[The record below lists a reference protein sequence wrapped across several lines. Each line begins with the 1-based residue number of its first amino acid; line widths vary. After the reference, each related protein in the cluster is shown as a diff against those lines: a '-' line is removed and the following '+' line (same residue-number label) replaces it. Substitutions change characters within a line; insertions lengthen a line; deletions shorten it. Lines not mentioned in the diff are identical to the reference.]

1 MKTYFFI
8 IIFILNFS
16 VFSQETKTSK
26 LDTIRQQGYLII
38 ETNGTDELNDIP
50 LKFLFIPFENIE
62 KDLAKSYL
70 ENNQSIHNNLYIPT
84 PYIFNSTDLLE
95 LNVFRKKFTRM
106 REEIKLNQEIVPIS
120 DIFSKCKNHYKFKE
134 NVGQSMK
141 TFKIVYLDGLWIKM
155 QVPKKYSALYLEAY
169 NKFRLNKNEKN
180 VYEYYFLIETKAI
193 SYEIVFI
200 DNSIEIVKE

>member
-1 MKTYFFI
+1 MKTYFFL
-8 IIFILNFS
+8 IIFTFNFS
-16 VFSQETKTSK
+16 VYSQETKTSK

-95 LNVFRKKFTRM
+95 LNVFRKKFTRKT
-106 REEIKLNQEIVPIS
+106 EEIKLNQEIVPIS

>member
-8 IIFILNFS
+8 IIFTFNFS
-16 VFSQETKTSK
+16 VYSQETKSSK
-26 LDTIRQQGYLII
+26 KDTIRQQGYLIL
-38 ETNGTDELNDIP
+38 ETNGTDKLNDIP

-95 LNVFRKKFTRM
+95 LNVFRKKFTTLI
-106 REEIKLNQEIVPIS
+106 EEIKLNQEIVPIS

-180 VYEYYFLIETKAI
+180 GYEYYFLIETKAI

>member
-8 IIFILNFS
+8 IIFTFNFS
-16 VFSQETKTSK
+16 VYSQETKTSK

-38 ETNGTDELNDIP
+38 ETNGTDKLNDIP
-50 LKFLFIPFENIE
+50 LKFLFIPVENVE

-84 PYIFNSTDLLE
+84 PYIFNSTDLFE
-95 LNVFRKKFTRM
+95 LNVFRKKFTTM
-106 REEIKLNQEIVPIS
+106 MEEIKLNQEIVPIS

-141 TFKIVYLDGLWIKM
+141 TFKIVYLDGLWITM
-155 QVPKKYSALYLEAY
+155 QVPKKYSALYLEEY

-180 VYEYYFLIETKAI
+180 GYEYYFLIETKAI